1 MSNPYSMDPGGN
13 RCWRYRVLDIHVFI
27 NGSWKYQ
34 DAVVEALEGA
44 ASVLESLEVRMEFAI
59 KPSIVIITKYLF
71 YTVWR

>member
-1 MSNPYSMDPGGN
+1 M
-13 RCWRYRVLDIHVFI
+13 LDIHIFI

-59 KPSIVIITKYLF
+59 KPSIIIITKYLC
-71 YTVWR
+71 YTV

>member
-1 MSNPYSMDPGGN
+1 M
-13 RCWRYRVLDIHVFI
+13 LDIHIFI

-59 KPSIVIITKYLF
+59 KPSIIIITTSF
-71 YTVWR
+71 IQFGMMT